1 MIDIISKVI
10 LTKIIILLSIN
21 ILYAQEVTT
30 KSGILKGLVEED
42 IVVFKG
48 VPFAAAPV
56 GDLRWQAPKPP
67 VRWDGV
73 RMADKFP
80 PICMQIG
87 MYPKELTVE
96 EMSEDCLYLNIWK
109 PQKTTSEKLPVML
122 WLYGGGLTNGSAS
135 TPLYSGENL
144 ARQDVIVITANY
156 RLGAIGFL
164 AHPELSK
171 EADYKSSGN
180 YGLLDMIAALQWIQ
194 ENIESFGGDPNNVT
208 IFGHSS
214 GAISISVLIASP
226 LATGLF
232 NKAIAQSGGLF
243 EPIELD
249 EGFSLSAR
257 EQAGERFATRAGVT
271 SLKDLR
277 NIAAEDI
284 IKVPVNT
291 SIIIDGYVL
300 KQSPF
305 DAYKNKEYNKVSILL
320 GNTTDE
326 GQEFIT
332 DLSITKETYKDE
344 LKKHFPEWLVWLTA
358 PSHVK
363 TDDEAIKAAIEF
375 EGDIRFKWNMWTWA
389 KLASIEN
396 DNKVYFYQFSKSPP
410 FPRDS
415 DQAGWGAAHGSDL
428 YYVFGQ
434 FEQRSWAWNENDH
447 ELSNIMVKYWT
458 NFAKNSNPNAKE
470 LPQWPEFSV
479 SNPKALY
486 FDKEITSFSLQTK
499 GTLLK
504 IDRVYTMA
512 RFIMK
517 NYIILIFLAL
527 LLFSYLTVS
536 LVKHVRN
543 RRINTFTRSRLSALQ
558 RRYVR

>member
-67 VRWDGV
+67 VPWDGV
-73 RMADKFP
+73 RMADKFS

-122 WLYGGGLTNGSAS
+122 WLYGGSLINGSAS

-156 RLGAIGFL
+156 RLGALGFL

-208 IFGHSS
+208 IFGQSS

-249 EGFSLSAR
+249 KGLSLSAR

-344 LKKHFPEWLVWLTA
+344 LKKHFPAWLVGLTA
-358 PSHVK
+358 PAPGK
-363 TDDEAIKAAIEF
+363 TDDEAIKAAVEF

-396 DNKVYFYQFSKSPP
+396 DNKVYFYQFAKSPP

-434 FEQRSWAWNENDH
+434 FEQRSWALTKNDH

-458 NFAKNSNPNAKE
+458 NFAKFSNPNAKE

-479 SNPKALY
+479 SNPEALY

-499 GTLLK
+499 GTLSK

-527 LLFSYLTVS
+527 LLFSYLTVL
-536 LVKHVRN
+536 LVKYVRN
-543 RRINTFTRSRLSALQ
+543 RRIK
-558 RRYVR
+558 

>member
-48 VPFAAAPV
+48 VPFAVAPV

-67 VRWDGV
+67 LPWDGV
-73 RMADKFP
+73 RMADQFS

-96 EMSEDCLYLNIWK
+96 EMSENCLYLNIWK

-122 WLYGGGLTNGSAS
+122 WLYGGSLTNGSAS

-156 RLGAIGFL
+156 RLGALGFL

-208 IFGHSS
+208 IFGQSS

-249 EGFSLSAR
+249 KGLSLSAR

-300 KQSPF
+300 KQSLF

-344 LKKHFPEWLVWLTA
+344 LKKHFPAWLVGLTA
-358 PSHVK
+358 PAPGK
-363 TDDEAIKAAIEF
+363 TDDEAIKAAVEF
-375 EGDIRFKWNMWTWA
+375 EGGIRFKWNMWTWA
-389 KLASIEN
+389 KLASMEK
-396 DNKVYFYQFSKSPP
+396 DNKVYFYEFAKSPP
-410 FPRDS
+410 FPSDS
-415 DQAGWGAAHGSDL
+415 DKSGWGAAHGSDL

-434 FEQRSWAWNENDH
+434 FEQRNWAWTKEDH
-447 ELSNIMVKYWT
+447 ELSNIIVKYWT
-458 NFAKNSNPNAKE
+458 NFAKYGNPNGKG
-470 LPQWPEFSV
+470 LPQWSEFSV
-479 SNPKALY
+479 SNPNALY

-536 LVKHVRN
+536 LVKYVRN
-543 RRINTFTRSRLSALQ
+543 RRINT
-558 RRYVR
+558 